1 MTWNCLK
8 KHISIMQIKRC
19 IMLKASNC
27 KIGIVKL
34 NVHELEYLL
43 YLFEI
48 AILIH
53 SYMLQCVVDERIWNY
68 GKKKIDLDIWH
79 QSKYLLCCFH
89 KIGYINKI
97 VYRRSLY
104 IRTSMFQ
111 RCVPRVINC
120 VSCKLWLL
128 PFDFF
133 PLIAWYNFLRHCRKK
148 TSLQ

>member
-1 MTWNCLK
+1 MPKEAFLYYTDQTMHNAARVNLRDKNCEIECSWTWISLIPFWNC
-8 KHISIMQIKRC
+8 H
-19 IMLKASNC
+19 
-27 KIGIVKL
+27 L
-34 NVHELEYLL
+34 NSFLH
-43 YLFEI
+43 
-48 AILIH
+48 AT
-53 SYMLQCVVDERIWNY
+53 MERIWNY

-79 QSKYLLCCFH
+79 QSKFLLCCFYI
-89 KIGYINKI
+89 IGYINKI